1 MEKNYFEPLLQTP
14 PASSAVYWNAI
25 QELSEEFPSSSLVQI
40 LRAKLAA
47 DLNKPE
53 KGSLLKS
60 ASVAVLDRALFK
72 QYFENETIPQ
82 PKPVQWKS
90 WEFTPQQS
98 NDAPILTEEPEAQD
112 VLNTLEPKNE
122 VVVETVVVEKP
133 IVEAVN
139 ESLSIVETS
148 VEVDEIE
155 EPIITFNPIVH
166 EVEKVIEIPTV
177 EITNAPQTETDDLV
191 NDLLANLQALK
202 KTHFQYDHSH
212 DEVKPQISET
222 SFAAAIDLPE
232 VIDVDKIS
240 QLTLNEPEEAVPS
253 VTIEDIWEAPPL
265 FIPPYQPHPAD
276 EPHFDSSAQ
285 IDHGFYASEAK
296 EEVELN
302 EELVL
307 SDDEKTFLHS
317 ELDVSESNAMFE
329 FAETDA
335 EQDLIV
341 PTEPDLAFINSIPNH
356 ISDDYFKD
364 TELPET
370 NESAL
375 AADDLIDRFLANAP
389 KISPPKVEPIQG
401 IQPLKSGEISLPH
414 LPEITTENMASI
426 YLRQGNREKAIETY
440 LKLIL
445 KFPEKTAYFT
455 AQIQHAA
462 QAVK

>member
-1 MEKNYFEPLLQTP
+1 MENNYFEPLLQSP

-72 QYFENETIPQ
+72 QYFENETIPE

-90 WEFTPQQS
+90 WEFPPQPS
-98 NDAPILTEEPEAQD
+98 NDAPIVTEEPEIQEL
-112 VLNTLEPKNE
+112 VVTLEPKAEE
-122 VVVETVVVEKP
+122 VEETVVVEQP
-133 IVEAVN
+133 IAEAIN
-139 ESLSIVETS
+139 EPLLAAETI

-155 EPIITFNPIVH
+155 ESVVAFTPILH

-177 EITNAPQTETDDLV
+177 EITDEPQPETDNLV

-202 KTHFQYDHSH
+202 KTHFQYDHIN
-212 DEVKPQISET
+212 DEVKPEISET

-232 VIDVDKIS
+232 VIEVEEKSSIEIAPAIEV
-240 QLTLNEPEEAVPS
+240 QANETVA
-253 VTIEDIWEAPPL
+253 DIWEAPPL
-265 FIPPYQPHPAD
+265 FIPPYEAHPAD
-276 EPHFDSSAQ
+276 EPQFDSSAHV
-285 IDHGFYASEAK
+285 DHGFYASEAK

-302 EELVL
+302 EELIL

-317 ELDVSESNAMFE
+317 ELDISESNAMFE
-329 FAETDA
+329 FAETDVA
-335 EQDLIV
+335 QNLVE
-341 PTEPDLAFINSIPNH
+341 PTAPDLAFINSIPNH

-364 TELPET
+364 TELQET
-370 NESAL
+370 GEPIL
-375 AADDLIDRFLANAP
+375 AADDLIDRFLANTP
-389 KISPPKVEPIQG
+389 KISAPKADPIQG